1 MSNKPRVSIT
11 FLGTGTSTGVP
22 VIGCDCPVCTS
33 EDKRDRRLRTAAAI
47 TVHDKTFVI
56 DTGPDFRQQM
66 LAAKIQYI
74 DAVLLTHSHR
84 DHIAGL
90 DDIRAFNYVHN
101 KVIDF
106 YGSQFTIE
114 EVKSCFPYLGGQRFF
129 GSPQVELRLFQNEPF
144 EIQGIPIIPIRAM
157 HDKMEVFGFRIFD
170 LTYITDANMIEECEL
185 EKIEGS
191 RLIVLNAL
199 RKSRHVSH
207 FSLQEA
213 VDIIERFKPEQ
224 AYLTH
229 TSHFIGLHQEV
240 DSIIPPYIKMAWD
253 GLTAFID

>member
-1 MSNKPRVSIT
+1 MSNKIKQKIT

-22 VIGCDCPVCTS
+22 VIGCDCPVCKS
-33 EDKRDRRLRTAAAI
+33 NDPRDQRLRTSAVVEIDNLA
-47 TVHDKTFVI
+47 FVI

-66 LAAKIQYI
+66 LASKVEFI

-106 YGSQFTIE
+106 YGSDETMI
-114 EVKSCFPYLGGQRFF
+114 EVKKCFPYLGSGRFF
-129 GSPQVELRLFQNEPF
+129 GAPQVELHVVDNNEF
-144 EIQGIPIIPIRAM
+144 KVQGVNIIPIKAK
-157 HDKMEVFGFRIFD
+157 HDKMEVFGFRLKDI
-170 LTYITDANMIEECEL
+170 TYITDANFISDEEL
-185 EKIEGS
+185 EKIQGS
-191 RLIVLNAL
+191 KIIVINAL

-213 VDIIERFKPEQ
+213 VDIIEKFKPQ
-224 AYLTH
+224 KAFITH
-229 TSHFIGLHQEV
+229 TSHFIGLHAEV
-240 DSIIPPYIKMAWD
+240 DDSLPNYIRMAYD
-253 GLTAFID
+253 GLEVEI

>member
-1 MSNKPRVSIT
+1 MNNKIKQKIT

-22 VIGCDCPVCTS
+22 VIGCDCPVCMS
-33 EDKRDRRLRTAAAI
+33 DDFRDQRLRTSAVI
-47 TVHDKTFVI
+47 ETDDKVLVI

-66 LAAKIQYI
+66 LASKVGYI

-106 YGSQFTIE
+106 YGSEETII
-114 EVKSCFPYLGGQRFF
+114 EVKKCFPYLGSGRFF
-129 GSPQVELRLFQNEPF
+129 GAPQVELHIVENKEFIVQD
-144 EIQGIPIIPIRAM
+144 IPIIPIKM
-157 HDKMEVFGFRIFD
+157 LHDKMEVFGFRVHDI
-170 LTYITDANMIEECEL
+170 TYITDANFISEEEIK
-185 EKIEGS
+185 KIEGS
-191 RLIVLNAL
+191 KIIVINAL

-213 VDIIERFKPEQ
+213 VDIIERFKPEK
-224 AYLTH
+224 AFITH
-229 TSHFIGLHQEV
+229 TSHFIGLHAEV
-240 DSIIPPYIKMAWD
+240 NDSLPSYIRMAYD
-253 GLTAFID
+253 GLEVEV